1 MSKKLFI
8 EEYSKVT
15 GKTKKDSEDLVN
27 AFLDTVENLVIKG
40 EDVQFVGWGSFKVQV
55 REEREGINPRTKETI
70 KIPAKKVLKFKV
82 GKKLADKVAK

>member
-15 GKTKKDSEDLVN
+15 GKTKKESEDLVN

-55 REEREGINPRTKETI
+55 REAREGINPQSKEKI
-70 KIPAKKVLKFKV
+70 QIPAKKVLKFKV
-82 GKKLADKVAK
+82 GKKLADRIAK